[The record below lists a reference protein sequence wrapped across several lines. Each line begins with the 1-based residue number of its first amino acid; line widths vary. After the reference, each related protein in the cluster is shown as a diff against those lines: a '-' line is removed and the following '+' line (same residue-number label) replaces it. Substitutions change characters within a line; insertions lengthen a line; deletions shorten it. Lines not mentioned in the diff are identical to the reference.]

1 MVLAIP
7 WLVTLLI
14 KFPELIDF
22 NLDEDVMKLKKFFT
36 YSIILLTAGISA
48 CVPSKR
54 ESKTSTQRLNV
65 PNWGITID
73 ASYDKKLDEVVPG
86 YKILTVAITNRSVD
100 MIKLDPNNDQWT
112 IEDAWGRKQKAIVSM
127 RIRDPRV
134 WDILPPKM
142 KDLVEYP
149 AGVQMGYSQTF
160 NLFFPEAIEL
170 EGFRAIAFY
179 SAVMKQNFDAVASSS
194 LERAVPAG
202 GEEDSPVPD
211 KFNPQPVVK
220 KGTKISAPPARQNPP
235 IPKLAPPQ

>member
-1 MVLAIP
+1 MKTK
-7 WLVTLLI
+7 TL
-14 KFPELIDF
+14 
-22 NLDEDVMKLKKFFT
+22 FT
-36 YSIILLTAGISA
+36 YSIILCMAGISA
-48 CVPSKR
+48 CVPSKK
-54 ESKTSTQRLNV
+54 EAKTSTQRLNV

-73 ASYDKKLDEVVPG
+73 ATYDQKLDEVVPG

-127 RIRDPRV
+127 RIKDPRV
-134 WDILPPKM
+134 WDILPPKV

-160 NLFFPEAIEL
+160 DLFFPQNIEL
-170 EGFRAIAFY
+170 QGFRSIAFY

-202 GEEDSPVPD
+202 ADNDEPVPD
-211 KFNPQPVVK
+211 KFAPPASGK
-220 KGTKISAPPARQNPP
+220 KGTKIAPVPTRQNPP
-235 IPKLAPPQ
+235 IPKLPPPQ